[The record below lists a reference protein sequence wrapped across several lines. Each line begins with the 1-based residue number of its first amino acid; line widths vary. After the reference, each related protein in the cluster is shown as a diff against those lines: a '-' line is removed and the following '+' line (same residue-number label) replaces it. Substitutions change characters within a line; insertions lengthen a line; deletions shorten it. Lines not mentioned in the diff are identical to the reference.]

1 MIMDENYKPIV
12 AVISEDK
19 GLEMEIQGALEEDY
33 DLRFFSNGVV
43 LYNDLN
49 SRKIKYTFILSV
61 SDLNGLHGLRLKATI
76 DSLGFGDIPFFLITA
91 TINKEIV
98 KECIKNGV
106 IDIFPIPLKPKAL
119 KFRLDFFL
127 RHPGTSGKRRS
138 NPVLEEFKMPLGKRL
153 FDIVVSGLALVL
165 LSPLFLIVAL
175 AIRLESPGPVFY
187 YSYRVGTGYNI
198 FKFYKFRSMKTGSD
212 AKLKELKH
220 LNQYV
225 AENDQDKAEPVEVK
239 ELCEL
244 CEQAGGG
251 CMQPIYDDKNV
262 YCEKLYGAGG
272 KSKKE
277 SAFIKI
283 LDDPR
288 VTRVGKFIRN
298 TSIDELPQLW
308 NVLIG
313 DMSLVGN
320 RPLPLYEAEKI
331 TTDKYALRFLGPAGI
346 TGLWQVE
353 KRGRGAM
360 SEEERLSLDNDY
372 VKNFNLLFDIKIILR
387 TIPALFQSE
396 NV

>member
-1 MIMDENYKPIV
+1 MAENLKPKI
-12 AVISEDK
+12 AIILEDK
-19 GLEMEIQGALEEDY
+19 ELESEIGAALEEDY
-33 DLRFFSNGVV
+33 ELDFFSNGVV
-43 LYNDLN
+43 LYNSLQ
-49 SRKIKYTFILSV
+49 RQKERYTFIISV
-61 SDLNGLHGLRLKATI
+61 SDLKGLHGFRLKKTI
-76 DSLGFGDIPFFLITA
+76 DKLGFAHISFFLITDV
-91 TINKEIV
+91 INKEVIQD
-98 KECIKNGV
+98 CIQHGI
-106 IDIFPIPLKPKAL
+106 IDIFPLPFRPKAV

-127 RHPGTSGKRRS
+127 RHPGTSADKKVKTALRD
-138 NPVLEEFKMPLGKRL
+138 FKMPLGKRV
-153 FDIVVSGLALVL
+153 FDIVISGLALL
-165 LSPLFLIVAL
+165 FLSPIFLLVAIL
-175 AIRLESPGPVFY
+175 IRLESPGPVFY
-187 YSYRVGTGYNI
+187 YSYRVGSGYQI
-198 FKFYKFRSMKTGSD
+198 FKFYKFRSMHIGSD
-212 AKLKELKH
+212 AQLKDLKH

-225 AENDQDKAEPVEVK
+225 SETSNSPANPGAVK
-239 ELCEL
+239 ELCEF

-251 CMQPIYDDKNV
+251 CLHPIYDDKDV
-262 YCEKLYGAGG
+262 YCEKIYGAEG
-272 KSKKE
+272 KMKRE

-360 SEEERLSLDNDY
+360 SEDERLSLDNDY
-372 VKNFNLLFDIKIILR
+372 VKNFNIWFDVKILLR

>member
-1 MIMDENYKPIV
+1 MEENYKPLI
-12 AVISEDK
+12 AVVSEDK
-19 GLEMEIQGALEEDY
+19 GVELQIQQALEADY
-33 DLRFFSNGVV
+33 ELRFFSNGVI
-43 LYNDLN
+43 LYNELKLQ
-49 SRKIKYTFILSV
+49 RVKYTFILSV
-61 SDLNGLHGLRLKATI
+61 SDLNGLHGLRLKQTI
-76 DSLGFGDIPFFLITA
+76 DSLGFSAIPFFLITH
-91 TINKEIV
+91 TINKKV
-98 KECIKNGV
+98 VMECISQGV
-106 IDIFPIPLKPKAL
+106 VDIFPIPLKPKAL

-127 RHPGTSGKRRS
+127 KHPGTSGERPET
-138 NPVLEEFKMPLGKRL
+138 PVLEEFKMPLPKRL
-153 FDIVVSGLALVL
+153 FDIVASGLALLL
-165 LSPLFLIVAL
+165 LSPLFLAVAI

-198 FKFYKFRSMKTGSD
+198 FKFYKFRSMYTGAD
-212 AKLKELKH
+212 ARLKDLKH

-225 AENDQDKAEPVEVK
+225 ADKEQGEAVTAEVK
-239 ELCEL
+239 ELCEF

-262 YCEKLYGAGG
+262 FCEKLYGAGG
-272 KSKKE
+272 KTAKE

-288 VTRVGKFIRN
+288 VTKVGKFIRN

>member
-1 MIMDENYKPIV
+1 MIEENYKPWI
-12 AVISEDK
+12 AVVSDDK
-19 GLEMEIQGALEEDY
+19 DLELQIQQVLEADY
-33 DLRFFSNGVV
+33 ELRFFSNGII
-43 LYNDLN
+43 LYNEL
-49 SRKIKYTFILSV
+49 KLQKVKYTFILSI
-61 SDLNGLHGLRLKATI
+61 SDLNGLHGLQLKQTI
-76 DSLGFGDIPFFLITA
+76 DSLGFSDIPFFLITH
-91 TINKEIV
+91 TINKKV
-98 KECIKNGV
+98 VRECISHGV
-106 IDIFPIPLKPKAL
+106 IDIFPIPLQPKAL

-127 RHPGTSGKRRS
+127 KYPGTSGERPEA
-138 NPVLEEFKMPLGKRL
+138 PVLEEFKMPLPKRL
-153 FDIVVSGLALVL
+153 FDIVASGLALLL
-165 LSPLFLIVAL
+165 LSPLFLMVAI

-198 FKFYKFRSMKTGSD
+198 FKFYKFRSMFTGAD
-212 AKLKELKH
+212 ARLKDLKH

-225 AENDQDKAEPVEVK
+225 TDKEQVTANPVEVK
-239 ELCEL
+239 DLCEL

-251 CMQPIYDDKNV
+251 CMQPIYDDTNV

-272 KSKKE
+272 KSNKE

-288 VTRVGKFIRN
+288 VTKVGKFIRN

>member
-1 MIMDENYKPIV
+1 MLESVKPFI
-12 AVISEDK
+12 AVISEERK
-19 GLEMEIQGALEEDY
+19 LETEIKNALEDDFE
-33 DLRFFSNGVV
+33 LHFFSNGVV
-43 LYNDLN
+43 LYNDLQ
-49 SRKIKYTFILSV
+49 RQTVEYTFILSV
-61 SDLNGLHGLRLKATI
+61 SDSKGLHGLRLKKTI
-76 DSLGFGDIPFFLITA
+76 DKLGFGDIPFFLITHNV
-91 TINKEIV
+91 NKDV
-98 KECIKNGV
+98 VRECIKNGV
-106 IDIFPIPLKPKAL
+106 IDIFPIPFDPNAL
-119 KFRLDFFL
+119 KFRLNFFL
-127 RHPGTSGKRRS
+127 KYPGTSGKRKA
-138 NPVLEEFKMPLGKRL
+138 PPTLEDFKMPVSKRL
-153 FDIVVSGLALVL
+153 FDIFASALALL
-165 LSPLFLIVAL
+165 FLSPILLLIAVL
-175 AIRLESPGPVFY
+175 IRMESAGPVFY
-187 YSYRVGTGYNI
+187 YSYRVGTGFNI
-198 FKFYKFRSMKTGSD
+198 FKFYKFRSMYTGAD
-212 AKLKELKH
+212 ARLKELKH

-225 AENDQDKAEPVEVK
+225 SETSDPPVNPGAVK

-251 CMQPIYDDKNV
+251 CQQPIYDDKSV
-262 YCEKLYGAGG
+262 YCEKLYGAGE
-272 KSKKE
+272 KSRKE

-288 VTRVGKFIRN
+288 VTRVGRFIRN

-331 TTDKYALRFLGPAGI
+331 TTDKYSLRFLGPAGI

-360 SEEERLSLDNDY
+360 SEDERLSLDNDY
-372 VKNFNLLFDIKIILR
+372 VKNFSLWFDVKIILR

>member
-1 MIMDENYKPIV
+1 MEERRKPLIAIV
-12 AVISEDK
+12 SEDRE
-19 GLEMEIQGALEEDY
+19 LELQIQQVLEEDY
-33 DLRFFSNGVV
+33 ELRFFSNGVI
-43 LYNDLN
+43 LYNDLKLQ
-49 SRKIKYTFILSV
+49 KIKYTFILSV
-61 SDLNGLHGLRLKATI
+61 SDLKGLHGLRLKETI
-76 DSLGFGDIPFFLITA
+76 DSLGFSDIPFFLITNR
-91 TINKEIV
+91 INNEVV
-98 KECIKNGV
+98 KECINHGIV
-106 IDIFPIPLKPKAL
+106 DIFPVPLKPKSL

-127 RHPGTSGKRRS
+127 RHPGTSGDRKAA
-138 NPVLEEFKMPLGKRL
+138 PVLEEFKMPITKRL
-153 FDIVVSGLALVL
+153 FDILASGSALLL
-165 LSPLFLIVAL
+165 LSPLFLIVAI

-198 FKFYKFRSMKTGSD
+198 FKFYKFRSMSAGAD
-212 AKLKELKH
+212 ARLKELKH

-225 AENDQDKAEPVEVK
+225 AESEQAKPAEVK

-262 YCEKLYGAGG
+262 YCEKLYGSGG
-272 KSKKE
+272 KPKKE

-288 VTRVGKFIRN
+288 VTKVGKFIRN

>member
-1 MIMDENYKPIV
+1 MGEIAKPLIALV
-12 AVISEDK
+12 SEDRA
-19 GLEMEIQGALEEDY
+19 LEIQIRNALEERY
-33 DLRFFSNGVV
+33 ELRFFSNGVV
-43 LYNDLN
+43 LYNVLKLQQEN
-49 SRKIKYTFILSV
+49 YTFILSV
-61 SDLNGLHGLRLKATI
+61 SDPNGLHGLRLKQTI
-76 DSLGFGDIPFFLITA
+76 DGLGFSGIPFFLVTK
-91 TINKEIV
+91 TINKRVI
-98 KECIKNGV
+98 KECIDHGI
-106 IDIFPIPLKPKAL
+106 IDIFPIPLDPKAL

-127 RHPGTSGKRRS
+127 KYPGTSEGRKEA
-138 NPVLEEFKMPLGKRL
+138 PVLDEFKMPLAKRI
-153 FDIVVSGLALVL
+153 FDVLASGVALLL
-165 LSPLFLIVAL
+165 LSPLFLIVAI

-187 YSYRVGTGYNI
+187 YSHRVGTGYNI
-198 FKFYKFRSMKTGSD
+198 FKFYKFRSMYTGAD

-220 LNQYV
+220 LNQYESEKGGDI
-225 AENDQDKAEPVEVK
+225 AASAQVK

-251 CMQPIYDDKNV
+251 CMQPIYDDRNV

-272 KSKKE
+272 RTKE

-283 LDDPR
+283 VDDPR
-288 VTRVGKFIRN
+288 VTKVGKFIRN

-308 NVLIG
+308 NVLKG